1 MKKITDH
8 EMKRRQAVATAY
20 RRLTQTALD
29 VTKETGGLSHLEW
42 LDVLLDVA
50 NSVVKEQLKR
60 DWRMRK

>member
-1 MKKITDH
+1 MKTITAH
-8 EMKRRQAVATAY
+8 EMKRREVVSTAAL
-20 RRLTQTALD
+20 RLTETM
-29 VTKETGGLSHLEW
+29 VKVNEETGGLSHIEW